1 MLEVGIKSSN
11 FLSGLPNRLSSLL
24 FAKATVRRLVAG
36 ETLFNAG
43 DVGDGCYRL
52 DRGVLKVDMGS
63 RRGEKL
69 TLAIIGPGS
78 IVGELAIID
87 GHSRSASV
95 IAVKDSELSFISRA
109 HFEECMQQHPEIS
122 RYLVNVLAARL
133 RDADEATAAAS
144 FLPVK
149 ARVARALLELM
160 KHLGEDAGAGRIL
173 IRHKI
178 GQDDLAAMAGV
189 ARENVSRVL
198 TQWKRHKIVTQSPPF
213 YRVNNR
219 AALERELES

>member
-1 MLEVGIKSSN
+1 MLEVSVKSGN

-24 FAKATVRRLVAG
+24 FAKAKVRRLAVG

-43 DVGDGCYRL
+43 DAGDGCYRL
-52 DRGVLKVDMGS
+52 DRGVLKVDMYS

-87 GHSRSASV
+87 GHSRSASI
-95 IAVKDSELSFISRA
+95 IAVKDCELSFIGRA
-109 HFEECMQQHPEIS
+109 YFEECIKQHPEIN
-122 RYLVNVLAARL
+122 RYLVNVLAERL
-133 RDADEATAAAS
+133 RDADEAAAAAS

-149 ARVARALLELM
+149 ARVARALLELT

-173 IRHKI
+173 IRHKV
-178 GQDDLAAMAGV
+178 GHYDLAAMAGV

-198 TQWKRHKIVTQSPPF
+198 TQWKREKVVTQLPPF
-213 YRVNNR
+213 YRVNR
-219 AALERELES
+219 AALEDELES

>member
-1 MLEVGIKSSN
+1 MLEVSVKSSN

-24 FAKATVRRLVAG
+24 FANAKVRRLAVG

-52 DRGVLKVDMGS
+52 DRGVLKVDMCS
-63 RRGEKL
+63 RSGEKL

-87 GHSRSASV
+87 GHSRSASI
-95 IAVKDSELSFISRA
+95 IAVKDCQLSFISRA
-109 HFEECMQQHPEIS
+109 YFEECMKQHPEIN
-122 RYLVNVLAARL
+122 RYLVNVLAGRL
-133 RDADEATAAAS
+133 RDADEAAAAAS

-149 ARVARALLELM
+149 ARVARALLELT

-178 GQDDLAAMAGV
+178 GQGDLAAMAGV
-189 ARENVSRVL
+189 ARENVSRAL
-198 TQWKRHKIVTQSPPF
+198 SDWKRRDLVTRSSGL
-213 YRVNNR
+213 YCLNDITTLKRY
-219 AALERELES
+219 

>member
-1 MLEVGIKSSN
+1 MLEVSIKSSN
-11 FLSGLPNRLSSLL
+11 VLSGLPNRLSSHL
-24 FAKATVRRLVAG
+24 FEKAMERRLTAG

-52 DRGVLKVDMGS
+52 DLGVLKVDMSS

-95 IAVKDSELSFISRA
+95 IAVKDCELSFISRA
-109 HFEECMQQHPEIS
+109 YFEECLRQHPEIS
-122 RYLVNVLAARL
+122 RYLINVLAARL

-144 FLPVK
+144 FLTVK
-149 ARVARALLELM
+149 ARLARALLELA

-173 IRHKI
+173 IRHKV
-178 GQDDLAAMAGV
+178 GHYDLAAMAGV

-198 TQWKRHKIVTQSPPF
+198 TQWKRQKVVTQLPPF
-213 YRVNNR
+213 YRVNR

>member
-1 MLEVGIKSSN
+1 MLEVSIKSGN

-24 FAKATVRRLVAG
+24 FAKARVRRLAVG

-52 DRGVLKVDMGS
+52 DRGVLKVDMCS
-63 RRGEKL
+63 MRGEKL

-87 GHSRSASV
+87 GHSRSASI
-95 IAVKDSELSFISRA
+95 IAVKDCQLSFISRA
-109 HFEECMQQHPEIS
+109 YFEECMKQHPEIN
-122 RYLVNVLAARL
+122 RYLVNVLAGRL
-133 RDADEATAAAS
+133 RDADEAAAAAS
-144 FLPVK
+144 LLPAK
-149 ARVARALLELM
+149 AGEAAAPREQQ
-160 KHLGEDAGAGRIL
+160 KHLGGDGGAGRIL

-178 GQDDLAAMAGV
+178 GQGDLAAMAGV
-189 ARENVSRVL
+189 ARENVSRIL
-198 TQWKRHKIVTQSPPF
+198 TQWKRQNIVTQLPPF
-213 YRVNNR
+213 YTVNR

>member
-1 MLEVGIKSSN
+1 MLEVSIKSSN
-11 FLSGLPNRLSSLL
+11 FLSGLPSRLSSVL
-24 FAKATVRRLVAG
+24 FAKAKGRRLAAG

-52 DRGVLKVDMGS
+52 DRGVLKVDMSS

-95 IAVKDSELSFISRA
+95 IAVKDFELSFISRA
-109 HFEECMQQHPEIS
+109 LFEECMQQHPEIS

-173 IRHKI
+173 ICHKDRP
-178 GQDDLAAMAGV
+178 G
-189 ARENVSRVL
+189 
-198 TQWKRHKIVTQSPPF
+198 
-213 YRVNNR
+213 
-219 AALERELES
+219 

>member
-1 MLEVGIKSSN
+1 MLEVSVKSSN

-24 FAKATVRRLVAG
+24 FANAKVRRLAVG

-52 DRGVLKVDMGS
+52 DRGVLKVDMCS
-63 RRGEKL
+63 RSGEKL

-87 GHSRSASV
+87 GHSRSASI
-95 IAVKDSELSFISRA
+95 IAVKDCQLSFISRA
-109 HFEECMQQHPEIS
+109 YFEECMKQHPEIN
-122 RYLVNVLAARL
+122 RYLVNVLAGRL
-133 RDADEATAAAS
+133 RDADEAAAAAS

-149 ARVARALLELM
+149 ARVARALLELT

-178 GQDDLAAMAGV
+178 GEGDLAAMAGV
-189 ARENVSRVL
+189 ARENVSRIL
-198 TQWKRHKIVTQSPPF
+198 TQWKRQKIVTQLPPF
-213 YRVNNR
+213 YTVNR

>member
-1 MLEVGIKSSN
+1 MLEVSVKSGN

-24 FAKATVRRLVAG
+24 FAKARVRRLAVG

-52 DRGVLKVDMGS
+52 DRGVLKGDMCS
-63 RRGEKL
+63 RSGEKL

-87 GHSRSASV
+87 GHSRSASI
-95 IAVKDSELSFISRA
+95 IAVKDCQLSFISRA
-109 HFEECMQQHPEIS
+109 YFEECMKQHPEIN
-122 RYLVNVLAARL
+122 RYLVNVLAERL
-133 RDADEATAAAS
+133 RDADEAAAAAS

-149 ARVARALLELM
+149 ARVARALLELT

-178 GQDDLAAMAGV
+178 GQGDLAAMAGV
-189 ARENVSRVL
+189 ARENVSRIL
-198 TQWKRHKIVTQSPPF
+198 TQWKRQKIVTQLPPF